1 MKFFIIIISVIILG
15 YIWGEGLARIISK
28 EIKNMKKK

>member
-1 MKFFIIIISVIILG
+1 MKIFIIIPVVILG
-15 YIWGEGLARIISK
+15 YIWGEGLTRIISK